1 MKVQI
6 LDNIS
11 SDVVSGLSSKIRGAE
26 DTRIAV
32 AFVSRSGLSLIESA
46 IDTSL
51 QSGGYIEFL
60 VGLDMN
66 VTSPSALYYLYS
78 LAQRNQNLKL
88 YCYTSDSVSSTYH
101 PKVYIM
107 RDNTSVSFVVGSSN
121 LTVGGLKKNVEVNLA
136 LDGNESDEV
145 LLDVYQVY
153 KHLKFSPN
161 RVIPDEE
168 FIEIYS
174 HLSDDQS
181 TSRKNESQK
190 ESIAR
195 KAFSE
200 KLKTLQRPRPSQ
212 RDLVG
217 WTRLVYSVLPE
228 SEFKNEDIYRYEG
241 FFKQQYPD
249 NENIKAKIRQQL
261 QNLDRLQL
269 VEHVARGIWRKKP

>member
-11 SDVVSGLSSKIRGAE
+11 SDVVSGLSSKISEAE

-32 AFVSRSGLSLIESA
+32 AFVSRPGLSLIESA

-66 VTSPSALYYLYS
+66 VTSPSALKYLYS
-78 LAQRNQNLKL
+78 LGQRNQNLKL
-88 YCYTSDSVSSTYH
+88 YCYTSVGVSSTYH

-136 LDGNESDEV
+136 LEGNESEEV
-145 LLDVYQVY
+145 VLDVYQVY
-153 KHLKFSPN
+153 KQLKFSPN

-174 HLSDDQS
+174 HLFNDQL
-181 TSRKNESQK
+181 TLRKNESQK
-190 ESIAR
+190 NSNAR
-195 KAFSE
+195 KAYSE
-200 KLKTLQRPRPSQ
+200 KIKTLQRPRLSQ

-228 SEFKNEDIYRYEG
+228 NEFTNDDIYQYAD

-261 QNLDRLQL
+261 QNLEKVQ
-269 VEHVARGIWRKKP
+269 VIEHVARGIWRKKL